1 MGVGGDTDAELLARC
16 REGDSDAWGQLVE
29 GYSGYVY
36 AIVVRGFRL
45 SEHDAED
52 VFQETFARLFENL
65 GKVRD
70 DSAVRFWIA
79 QTARRLAIDR
89 IRGASREAPPFDPD
103 LMGETLGSDDSELGR
118 LEVALDIRAAVDEL
132 PEACREVVIRFFL
145 RDESYIQISE
155 ALDIPAGTIA
165 SRISRC
171 LTKLREGYGSS
182 RIHA

>member
-1 MGVGGDTDAELLARC
+1 MARLIHRVQGLPPFQTLLDRYATDVLGTLRGAVGRGDAD
-16 REGDSDAWGQLVE
+16 
-29 GYSGYVY
+29 
-36 AIVVRGFRL
+36 
-45 SEHDAED
+45 D

-65 GKVRD
+65 GKIRD
-70 DSAVRFWIA
+70 DSSVRFWIA

-89 IRGASREAPPFDPD
+89 IRGAGREAPAFDPD
-103 LMGETLGSDDSELGR
+103 VMGETLGAEDSEFGR